1 MYKKQMLVQR
11 IVSYLVLA
19 AAALVFIYSL
29 GLVTDLHY
37 NNFAYYAEDPDFP
50 VFEGA
55 EIYKEIQ
62 PFNSQLTACGL
73 VLILS
78 AVAILVFGAHSRR
91 KYYIGNY
98 ITIVLNAALSIGV
111 SIFGIIN
118 VVKYRALYDL
128 IDFEALEMWQK
139 LLSSHYS
146 ISPFWFDIGYYVF
159 GFVILVAVISLLS
172 LAFKVYVMREEAKL
186 LDGSKEVNNG

>member
-1 MYKKQMLVQR
+1 MLVQR
-11 IVSYLVLA
+11 IVGYLVLA

-37 NNFAYYAEDPDFP
+37 NNFFYYSENPDSP

-55 EIYKEIQ
+55 EIYREIQ

-78 AVAILVFGAHSRR
+78 AVANLIFGAHTRR

-98 ITIVLNAALSIGV
+98 ITICLNAALSVGV
-111 SIFGIIN
+111 SVFGIIN
-118 VVKYRALYDL
+118 VIKYRALYDQ
-128 IDFEALEMWQK
+128 IDFEALKMWQE
-139 LLSSHYS
+139 LLKKHYS
-146 ISPFWFDIGYYVF
+146 ISPFWFDAGYYVF
-159 GFVILVAVISLLS
+159 GFVILVAIISLLS

-186 LDGSKEVNNG
+186 LEGGKEVNNG